1 MNTLLIL
8 RCEIVCIIFLI
19 VLFIYNLAYSRK
31 KQKDFLII
39 CIIAICHVI
48 FDGITVYTVNNI
60 GTIDPLLNVIFHLA
74 MYLFAVLF
82 SCGVLCY
89 TIQYITQGKDSTKIT
104 LICKLSVAA
113 YLVALPFL
121 KIEYVNGNGTMY
133 SVGPA
138 AVFSYMVAFTYIVL
152 SLVLF
157 TINIKKT
164 DKRVRLCLY
173 PTMLFMIIITVI
185 QIAVPELLFTGGAIT
200 VVTAGLFFSI
210 ENPIED
216 YRKQAFI
223 DIDTGIKNKKCYEKD
238 LLLINE
244 KFFGNGT
251 ATENVSVIVC
261 DINGVKA
268 VNESYGHIKGDELI
282 QTAAKILS
290 KVFHSAYGL
299 YRIGGDEFIAVFT
312 GENTLKLDEK
322 IETVREVCK
331 GAEELACPL
340 SIAMGIAEREQGE
353 TGDITELI
361 GLADLDMYKDKRK
374 YANVHA
380 PVI

>member
-8 RCEIVCIIFLI
+8 RCELVCAIFLM
-19 VLFIYNLAYSRK
+19 VMFVYNLAYSRK
-31 KQKDFLII
+31 KQKSFLVI
-39 CIIAICHVI
+39 CIIALSHVI

-60 GTIDPLLNVIFHLA
+60 GTIDPLFNVIFHLA

-82 SCGVLCY
+82 SCSVLCY
-89 TIQYITQGKDSTKIT
+89 TIDYITQGKNSSKIT
-104 LICKLSVAA
+104 LICKLTVAV
-113 YLVALPFL
+113 YLVVLPFL

-133 SVGPA
+133 SVGSA
-138 AVFSYMVAFTYIVL
+138 AVFSYMVAFTYIIL
-152 SLVLF
+152 SLILF
-157 TINIKKT
+157 IVNVKKT
-164 DKRVRLCLY
+164 DRRLRLCLF
-173 PTMLFMIIITVI
+173 PTMLFMILITVV

-223 DIDTGIKNKKCYEKD
+223 DIDTGIKNKKCYENE
-238 LLLINE
+238 LVLINE
-244 KFFGNGT
+244 KYFGNGT
-251 ATENVSVIVC
+251 AEENVAVIVC

-290 KVFHSAYGL
+290 KVFHNAYGL

-312 GENTLKLDEK
+312 GENALNLNEK

-340 SIAMGIAEREQGE
+340 SIAMGIAEREKGE
-353 TGDITELI
+353 EGDITELI
-361 GLADLDMYKDKRK
+361 GLADLDMYTDKRK
-374 YANVHA
+374 NKSVAIA
-380 PVI
+380 Q